1 MSRQITVRLPDEIV
15 EFIDRL
21 VDDKLAPSRAT
32 VVARAMERERRRD
45 LAARDAAILA
55 ALSEDQGPD
64 AGQDDLD
71 ELAGYAGS
79 TPLTDLD

>member
-55 ALSEDQGPD
+55 KLSESQGP
-64 AGQDDLD
+64 DDLD
-71 ELAGYAGS
+71 ELASYAGS

>member
-55 ALSEDQGPD
+55 ALSGEPEGT
-64 AGQDDLD
+64 DDLD